1 MKSPTRQEVT
11 EVFNRARLLGAA
23 AFAAG
28 KTRVPALDS
37 ELRARMASERY
48 QIGDAR
54 CLARLDGWI
63 RGWDEANLAAPVE

>member
-1 MKSPTRQEVT
+1 MQTPTRQEVT

-23 AFAAG
+23 AFARGAN
-28 KTRVPALDS
+28 RVPALDA

-54 CLARLDGWI
+54 CIARLDGWL

>member
-1 MKSPTRQEVT
+1 MQTPTRQEVA
-11 EVFNRARLLGAA
+11 EVFQSARALGRA

-48 QIGDAR
+48 QIGDDR
-54 CLARLDGWI
+54 CLARLDGWL